1 MWIDAHSHQA
11 MRMRQIGFAVNIHL
25 NCIFHARQAE
35 NSHDALLYKPIN
47 EELIDPSSCIG
58 IFLLFSFARVT
69 EKHTASNLERV
80 TPCKYLLD
88 FWCEHTIMCVHQK
101 RIKLFTSRLH
111 TLKSMRNANRRELC
125 DVIVAN
131 VQ

>member
-58 IFLLFSFARVT
+58 IFFIVFICAGDT
-69 EKHTASNLERV
+69 EKHTASNLERA

-101 RIKLFTSRLH
+101 RIKLFTSNYYIL
-111 TLKSMRNANRRELC
+111 
-125 DVIVAN
+125 
-131 VQ
+131 